1 MDNIIIER
9 MREEDIEQVAKILID
24 SWRIAYKDII
34 DETFL
39 QNLCLEE
46 KIEKLKK
53 EYKDKE
59 YTIARNKE
67 INEIIGVTRFGKRLD
82 ELDRFI
88 EYDGEIYALYVKPE
102 LLRKKIGSK
111 LLLYAKER
119 LKEQG
124 SHKMIIWCLK
134 ENQPSRKFYESMGGI
149 WLGEKMRNI
158 GGKDYSLVG
167 YGYEIT

>member
-59 YTIARNKE
+59 YTIARNME
-67 INEIIGVTRFGKRLD
+67 NHISCV
-82 ELDRFI
+82 
-88 EYDGEIYALYVKPE
+88 IYL
-102 LLRKKIGSK
+102 
-111 LLLYAKER
+111 
-119 LKEQG
+119 Q
-124 SHKMIIWCLK
+124 
-134 ENQPSRKFYESMGGI
+134 
-149 WLGEKMRNI
+149 
-158 GGKDYSLVG
+158 
-167 YGYEIT
+167 

>member
-82 ELDRFI
+82 ELDRFT
-88 EYDGEIYALYVKPE
+88 EYDGEIYGLYVKPG
-102 LLRKKIGSK
+102 LLRKKIGSR
-111 LLLYAKER
+111 LLLHAKEK

-124 SHKMIIWCLK
+124 NHKMIIWCLK

>member
-9 MREEDIEQVAKILID
+9 MKEEDIEQVAKILID

-53 EYKDKE
+53 EYKVKE
-59 YTIARNKE
+59 YTIARDKE

-158 GGKDYSLVG
+158 GGKDYPLVG